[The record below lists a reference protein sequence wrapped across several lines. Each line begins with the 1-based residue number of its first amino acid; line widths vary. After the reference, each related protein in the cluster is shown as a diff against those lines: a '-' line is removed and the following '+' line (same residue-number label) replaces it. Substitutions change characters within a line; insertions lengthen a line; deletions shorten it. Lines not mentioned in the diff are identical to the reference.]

1 MFEIIEKLNNMS
13 DYELG
18 EVAKAFAECSECKD
32 GASCPCYGVLCGVYN
47 IVNFRDY
54 FMSEVAK
61 RLMNTN

>member
-18 EVAKAFAECSECKD
+18 EVAKVFAECSECKD
-32 GASCPCYGVLCGVYN
+32 CASCPCCGILCGVYN